1 MWHKIYL
8 HARVTE
14 IFVVCLRMNPK
25 VGGCRGQSALPVTGT
40 LWFSLIAPFY
50 VPSVLKHIFR
60 KDLFKRRHKIKSML
74 RLSITN
80 DFWTP
85 FCAIRLSVEFSY
97 KVKNK
102 LSACLKEN
110 SSDKRNHYKAAHGIV

>member
-1 MWHKIYL
+1 
-8 HARVTE
+8 
-14 IFVVCLRMNPK
+14 
-25 VGGCRGQSALPVTGT
+25 
-40 LWFSLIAPFY
+40 
-50 VPSVLKHIFR
+50 
-60 KDLFKRRHKIKSML
+60 ML

-102 LSACLKEN
+102 LSASLKEN
-110 SSDKRNHYKAAHGIV
+110 SFDERNQLIVQKPLTSHEGRSPTTWEFKHLCFTWEILAPKSTPSDFSYGIS